1 MISDSRIVESLTFE
15 VVVLV
20 CVIVEPYT
28 LEFASIVES
37 FIVEFVVEES

>member
-1 MISDSRIVESLTFE
+1 MSDSKSVESLTFE

-28 LEFASIVES
+28 LEFVSIVES
-37 FIVEFVVEES
+37 LIVEFVVCES